1 MITIKQDGTKVK
13 VTLDPNIDGR
23 VMILDWGTNDEW
35 YAHLLCERLNKVLCE
50 KVESARREA
59 YEEGY
64 THGKGKKAKQT
75 WFSTKL

>member
-1 MITIKQDGTKVK
+1 MIKIKQLGSNVK
-13 VTLDPNIDGR
+13 VTLNPEIDDK
-23 VMILDWGTNDEW
+23 VMELNWGTNDEW

-59 YEEGY
+59 YEQGY